1 MIAQQLIGGE
11 KGGLG
16 AMFAKKMQVKME
28 QDYLIHAEMESKR
41 REEEALQARQDRESS
56 ENALQQ

>member
-16 AMFAKKMQVKME
+16 AMFAKKMSLKME

-41 REEEALQARQDRESS
+41 REEEALQAKQDRES
-56 ENALQQ
+56 